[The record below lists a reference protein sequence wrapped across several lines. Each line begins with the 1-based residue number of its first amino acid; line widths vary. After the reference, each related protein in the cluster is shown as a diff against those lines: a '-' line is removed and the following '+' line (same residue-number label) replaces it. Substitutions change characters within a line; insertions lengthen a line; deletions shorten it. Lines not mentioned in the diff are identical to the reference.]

1 MNSMQTPVKII
12 SHMQKNLDK
21 THSEW
26 YNNAV
31 YTGWEA
37 PKKGKI
43 QMSNK
48 RYSNKGVNAAAQAQA
63 AAAAEQ
69 EGKRQSLIVCIVA
82 AAVVIVAVILALVLG
97 GVDKGSEGGG
107 TTAATT
113 TATTTTT
120 TTNNEKA
127 NVDMAAVKAEINS
140 KEAAD
145 FVETTETTEYVKLTV
160 KHYGDVVIRLRSDVA
175 PITVAN
181 FQKLVGEKFY
191 DGLTFHR
198 VMKGFMIQGGDPKGD
213 GTGGSGTT
221 IKGEFKINGV
231 QNDLSHITGVI
242 SMARRSSPYDSA
254 TSQFFIC
261 NDDSAARNLDG
272 SYAAF
277 GYVVAGLD
285 VVLTVSEVE
294 VTAKVPGGEQS
305 LPVEPV
311 YIEKVCFVN
320 PK

>member
-1 MNSMQTPVKII
+1 M
-12 SHMQKNLDK
+12 
-21 THSEW
+21 
-26 YNNAV
+26 
-31 YTGWEA
+31 
-37 PKKGKI
+37 
-43 QMSNK
+43 
-48 RYSNKGVNAAAQAQA
+48 
-63 AAAAEQ
+63 
-69 EGKRQSLIVCIVA
+69 
-82 AAVVIVAVILALVLG
+82 
-97 GVDKGSEGGG
+97 
-107 TTAATT
+107 TAI
-113 TATTTTT
+113 
-120 TTNNEKA
+120 
-127 NVDMAAVKAEINS
+127 KAEIDS

-145 FVETTETTEYVKLTV
+145 FVETTEVTEYVKLTV
-160 KHYGDVVIRLRSDVA
+160 KHYGDVVIRLRSDIA

-198 VMKGFMIQGGDPKGD
+198 IYKGFMIQGGDPKGD

-242 SMARRSSPYDSA
+242 SMARRSTPYDSA

-261 NDDSAARNLDG
+261 NADASGNLYG
-272 SYAAF
+272 KYAGF

-311 YIEKVCFVN
+311 YIEKICFVN

>member
-1 MNSMQTPVKII
+1 
-12 SHMQKNLDK
+12 
-21 THSEW
+21 
-26 YNNAV
+26 
-31 YTGWEA
+31 
-37 PKKGKI
+37 
-43 QMSNK
+43 MSNK

-69 EGKRQSLIVCIVA
+69 EGKRQSLIVCVVA
-82 AAVVIVAVILALVLG
+82 VAVVLLAVILALVLG
-97 GVDKGSEGGG
+97 GMDKGSDSGE

-113 TATTTTT
+113 TAATTTDST
-120 TTNNEKA
+120 KA
-127 NVDMAAVKAEINS
+127 NVDMTAVKAEIDS
-140 KEAAD
+140 KNVSD
-145 FVETTETTEYVKLTV
+145 FVETAETTEYVKLTV

-198 VMKGFMIQGGDPKGD
+198 IMKGFMIQGGDPKGD
-213 GTGGSGTT
+213 GTGGSGKT
-221 IKGEFKINGV
+221 IKGEFRINGV
-231 QNDLSHITGVI
+231 QNDLSHIAGVI
-242 SMARRSSPYDSA
+242 SMARRATPYDSA

-261 NDDSAARNLDG
+261 NDDSAARSLDG

-294 VTAKVPGGEQS
+294 VAAKVSGGEQS
-305 LPVEPV
+305 SPVEPV